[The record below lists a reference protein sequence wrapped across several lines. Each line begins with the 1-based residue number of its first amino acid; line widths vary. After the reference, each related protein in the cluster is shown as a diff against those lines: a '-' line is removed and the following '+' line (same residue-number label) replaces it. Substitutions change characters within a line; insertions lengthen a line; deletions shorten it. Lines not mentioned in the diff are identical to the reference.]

1 MWLIFALTFG
11 AVLCLGLAL
20 ANMGQSTEQKRLA
33 QLAAG
38 ETTPSVDDEEGVL
51 TSQDQSWL
59 ARLLAPFAGDLSKRR
74 QGITDPLRRS
84 LIHAGFRQESALA
97 NYMGGRVA
105 LALALPLVILLVPGS
120 WGLSQLQLVGVLCLA
135 ACMGVLGP
143 RIWLDRQV
151 EARQKAII
159 LALPDALD
167 LMVVC
172 VEAGLGVAASLA
184 RVGRDFGRSHPI
196 LASEFDLAV
205 FETRAGKSTTD
216 ALRSLAERTGV
227 GEMNSLVSMLIQTER
242 FGTGLADTL
251 RVHADAMRTRRIQAA
266 EEQAN
271 KAPLRMVFPTAFIFV
286 AMIIIV
292 VGPGFLQLA
301 QYFAGAGR

>member
-1 MWLIFALTFG
+1 MWLILALVFG
-11 AVLCLGLAL
+11 SVLFLGLAVSSL
-20 ANMGQSTEQKRLA
+20 GQTAEQKRLA
-33 QLAAG
+33 QLAAP
-38 ETTPSVDDEEGVL
+38 ESATDIEDEEGVL
-51 TSQDQSWL
+51 TSQDKSLL
-59 ARLLAPFAGDLSKRR
+59 ARLLAPFAGDLTRR
-74 QGITDPLRRS
+74 RAGVTDPLRRS
-84 LIHAGFRQESALA
+84 LVHAGFRQDSALA

-105 LALALPLVILLVPGS
+105 LALALPLLILLIPGA
-120 WGLSQLQLVGVLCLA
+120 WGLSQFQLVGVLCLA
-135 ACMGVLGP
+135 ACIGVLAP

-172 VEAGLGVAASLA
+172 VEAGLGVSASLA
-184 RVGRDFGRSHPI
+184 RVARDFRPSYPI

-216 ALRSLAERTGV
+216 ALRGLAERTGV

-251 RVHADAMRTRRIQAA
+251 RVHADAMRTRRIQSA

-271 KAPLRMVFPTAFIFV
+271 KAPLKMVFPTAFIFV